1 MSTETKAPKA
11 QAAEV
16 VDAAKQHAQDQLGQA
31 AETGRGAVR
40 RQVDQ
45 RSTQAGEQASSVA
58 DTLRQTAS
66 QLRADGDGQKAR
78 YAQVADQAA
87 DRLERTGRYLSDA
100 DADELLGR
108 VEDVA
113 RQQPWL
119 IAGAGLLI
127 GIATARFMK
136 ASSRERYYQQQPRN
150 VYAEQSLRP
159 RAELT
164 SVAYPAGRQAYPAG
178 REA

>member
-1 MSTETKAPKA
+1 MSTETSTAKG

-16 VDAAKQHAQDQLGQA
+16 VDAAKQRTQEQLGEA
-31 AETGRGAVR
+31 AETGRGVMR

-45 RSTQAGEQASSVA
+45 RSTQAGQQASAVA
-58 DTLRQTAS
+58 DTLRQTAT
-66 QLRADGDGQKAR
+66 QLRSDGDGQKVR

-87 DRLERTGRYLSDA
+87 DRLERAGRYLTDA
-100 DADELLGR
+100 NADELLGR

-119 IAGAGLLI
+119 IAGAGLLV
-127 GIATARFMK
+127 GIAAARFMK
-136 ASSRERYYQQQPRN
+136 ASSTERYYQGAPRN

-159 RAELT
+159 RAQLAPT
-164 SVAYPAGRQAYPAG
+164 AYPAATW
-178 REA
+178 EA